1 MNQSDKKKWRQISY
15 LATRII
21 QNYFTD
27 FSVISQ
33 HVSYQE
39 IIKCH
44 FKRCKILCFHENEKF
59 SGRENIDTL
68 KKYMLIFVCEILHF
82 HHPVKNYCWSFSW
95 YTYEKLLWIENHD
108 KNLKDFTTYIEFV
121 LQNILRKEFSVIL
134 INSYFY
140 DQ

>member
-68 KKYMLIFVCEILHF
+68 KKYMLIFVCE
-82 HHPVKNYCWSFSW
+82 
-95 YTYEKLLWIENHD
+95 KLLWIENHD